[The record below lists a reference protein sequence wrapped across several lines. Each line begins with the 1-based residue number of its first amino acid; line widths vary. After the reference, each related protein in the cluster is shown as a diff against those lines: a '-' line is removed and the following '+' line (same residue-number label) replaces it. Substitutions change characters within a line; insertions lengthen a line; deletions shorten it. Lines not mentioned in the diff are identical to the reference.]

1 MVYESS
7 KEIRALAAG
16 ETLRGGNVV
25 PGFEHPVAEI
35 FE

>member
-7 KEIRALAAG
+7 KEIRALAVE

-25 PGFEHPVAEI
+25 PGFEHPVAKILE
-35 FE
+35 